1 MKNNLMIEGNIFKGL
16 ILFSIPMLANSLLQQ
31 FFNTADMY
39 FIGNYIGKNAAAAVG
54 ASGVLIT
61 CMIGLFVGIST
72 GIGVIGARL
81 YGGKRYKELKEA
93 ASAALGIGIIFSIF
107 ITIIGYCF
115 METLLIKF
123 QTPKEILKEALQYAR
138 MYLLGLFPMMGFH
151 IYAAVMKATGEVK
164 IPLISM
170 VIGGLTNIGLD
181 ALFIIHLGYGVIGAS
196 LATVIS
202 QWIVLVLIGYQY
214 HYKLIKKLMINQN
227 APKLDFKEQYNFGKE
242 VIRIGVPAG
251 VQAVL
256 LTFSN
261 LIMQYYVNKLG
272 ISQVAAFSAYFK
284 IESVIYLPILA
295 MGQTVMI
302 FISQNKG
309 AGRLIRVKKGAIY
322 GLGLGILLTLVI
334 SISMLSV
341 IESIFWIFIKDNTVI
356 FYGVSIT
363 LVTFPFY
370 FLYAILDITGNVIRG
385 LGNSFIPMCN
395 SIISLCVIR
404 ILILVL
410 WASSYKDVG
419 KISYVYPITWFICA
433 MLNMG
438 ILFLLFKKEAVTVR
452 Q

>member
-1 MKNNLMIEGNIFKGL
+1 
-16 ILFSIPMLANSLLQQ
+16 
-31 FFNTADMY
+31 
-39 FIGNYIGKNAAAAVG
+39 
-54 ASGVLIT
+54 
-61 CMIGLFVGIST
+61 
-72 GIGVIGARL
+72 
-81 YGGKRYKELKEA
+81 
-93 ASAALGIGIIFSIF
+93 
-107 ITIIGYCF
+107 
-115 METLLIKF
+115 
-123 QTPKEILKEALQYAR
+123 
-138 MYLLGLFPMMGFH
+138 
-151 IYAAVMKATGEVK
+151 
-164 IPLISM
+164 
-170 VIGGLTNIGLD
+170 
-181 ALFIIHLGYGVIGAS
+181 
-196 LATVIS
+196 
-202 QWIVLVLIGYQY
+202 
-214 HYKLIKKLMINQN
+214 
-227 APKLDFKEQYNFGKE
+227 

-410 WASSYKDVG
+410 
-419 KISYVYPITWFICA
+419 
-433 MLNMG
+433 
-438 ILFLLFKKEAVTVR
+438 
-452 Q
+452 